1 MSSKEPPRGLYHEGV
16 VEGPGNH
23 VPCGAIAE
31 RYEVFHA
38 KGVHFWD
45 SGECPVELAD
55 AKRRIRWRKLG

>member
-1 MSSKEPPRGLYHEGV
+1 MYHEGV